1 MQLLG
6 LYLNDMP
13 KAVSKV
19 LHKGWYPFGAYKRPL
34 ASKLVVVDDVM
45 RNAHR
50 VYQQEGLPQIS
61 VNCII
66 GMNGA
71 GKSSLLDIIYR
82 IINNFSVRML
92 GNRKLETKGREL
104 SYAHG
109 VDADLYYIS
118 EGKQYRISCRKNRL
132 YWFVQNEDGNSFEHV
147 SIKNANDPKP
157 LLRDFFYT
165 ISTNYSLYAFNK
177 EEYIPDNLVEKIGD
191 NAING
196 EWLDGLFH
204 KNDGY
209 FTPIVITPYRNN
221 GNIDIEKENRLA
233 AQRVMALS
241 LLAKAQGHSF
251 IERYEPST
259 ITYYFDQGYKERTE
273 SNYRSYIFSKYKN
286 IDVALLI
293 REFERIWEKILLTTY
308 NDDIAEKSRDR
319 YEMALFYLAY
329 KTVKIC
335 FTYEDYWKALKL
347 NLLTKMESTNEVYQH
362 ITDGTFRKVAGSVVS
377 KLMRE
382 INDSVKNRSHI
393 TLKISICL
401 DYMKNIFKH
410 KVVWGMTNEVKV
422 SDMMKDRQISTFNDA
437 IAMLP
442 PAFYV
447 TNMTFKEL
455 NIRFNV
461 ENHPESNWSL
471 TGKAEFSLGKMSS
484 GERQMLYS
492 LSYVLYHIKN
502 IQSVKEDENRVGY
515 HNICLIFDE
524 VELYYHPDYQRR
536 FLGMLFD
543 AMKWCHIDTNIIH
556 SIQILMVTHSPFV
569 LTDMFTQNTLY
580 LKEGVVQK
588 VKMQTFGANYYEML
602 NKSFFFDKSAIGTIA
617 SEVIGSMIQ
626 RKNNEERIEKE
637 ELGIVGDDFIR
648 NYLEE

>member
-19 LHKGWYPFGAYKRPL
+19 LHKGWYPFGAYKRPF
-34 ASKLVVVDDVM
+34 ASKLVVVDDLM

-50 VYQQEGLPQIS
+50 VYLQEGLPQIT
-61 VNCII
+61 VNCIVGI
-66 GMNGA
+66 NGA

-92 GNRKLETKGREL
+92 GNRKFETKGREL

-109 VDADLYYIS
+109 VDADLYYIC
-118 EGKQYRISCRKNRL
+118 EGKQYRISCRKTRL
-132 YWFVQNEDGNSFEHV
+132 YWFVQNENGKNFKHV

-177 EEYIPDNLVEKIGD
+177 EEYIPDNLVEKIGN

-196 EWLDGLFH
+196 EWLDGVFH

-273 SNYRSYIFSKYKN
+273 SNYRAYIFSKYKN
-286 IDVALLI
+286 IDISLLI

-308 NDDIAEKSRDR
+308 EDDIAEESRDR

-335 FTYEDYWKALKL
+335 FTYEDYWKTLKL
-347 NLLTKMESTNEVYQH
+347 NLLTNVESTNEVYKY
-362 ITDGTFRKVAGSVVS
+362 INNDSFRKVASGVVW
-377 KLMRE
+377 KLIRE
-382 INDSVKNRSHI
+382 INDSTKNRSHI

-515 HNICLIFDE
+515 HNICLIFE
-524 VELYYHPDYQRR
+524 SV
-536 FLGMLFD
+536 
-543 AMKWCHIDTNIIH
+543 N
-556 SIQILMVTHSPFV
+556 
-569 LTDMFTQNTLY
+569 
-580 LKEGVVQK
+580 
-588 VKMQTFGANYYEML
+588 
-602 NKSFFFDKSAIGTIA
+602 
-617 SEVIGSMIQ
+617 
-626 RKNNEERIEKE
+626 
-637 ELGIVGDDFIR
+637 
-648 NYLEE
+648 